1 MRPALTPRE
10 AQVLELLAAGYRHV
24 EVAERLGV
32 SPHTVSS
39 HAKNIYRKLGVRS
52 AISAVALAI
61 EMRLIQRRS
70 RER

>member
-1 MRPALTPRE
+1 MMFPALTLRE
-10 AQVLELLAAGYRHV
+10 AQVLELLAAGCRHV

-52 AISAVALAI
+52 AVAAVSLAI
-61 EMRLIQRRS
+61 ELRLIGAS

>member
-10 AQVLELLAAGYRHV
+10 AQVLELLAAGCRHG
-24 EVAERLGV
+24 EVAERLGM

-52 AISAVALAI
+52 AIAAVALAL
-61 EMRLIQRRS
+61 ELRLIGRPS
-70 RER
+70 HEH